1 MLDRMLFTKEM
12 LVAIRKGLQIQL
24 ISLALQRVP
33 AFLELSFDQ
42 LSQLAET
49 FSQSTFA
56 KGFFFSV
63 FPLHLA
69 FDHLRVQMG
78 SNRPQVPPLSQI
90 SSPEN
95 GLTDRLMWQIG
106 IVSQFV
112 LFVHWL
118 HHLNCAKIHM
128 IAFSPQHVLLG
139 TLYSLESFQIY

>member
-56 KGFFFSV
+56 KGFFFNF

-69 FDHLRVQMG
+69 FGHLRVQMG
-78 SNRPQVPPLSQI
+78 
-90 SSPEN
+90 
-95 GLTDRLMWQIG
+95 
-106 IVSQFV
+106 
-112 LFVHWL
+112 
-118 HHLNCAKIHM
+118 
-128 IAFSPQHVLLG
+128 
-139 TLYSLESFQIY
+139 

>member
-56 KGFFFSV
+56 KGFFFSF

-69 FDHLRVQMG
+69 FDHVRVQMG
-78 SNRPQVPPLSQI
+78 
-90 SSPEN
+90 
-95 GLTDRLMWQIG
+95 
-106 IVSQFV
+106 
-112 LFVHWL
+112 
-118 HHLNCAKIHM
+118 
-128 IAFSPQHVLLG
+128 
-139 TLYSLESFQIY
+139 